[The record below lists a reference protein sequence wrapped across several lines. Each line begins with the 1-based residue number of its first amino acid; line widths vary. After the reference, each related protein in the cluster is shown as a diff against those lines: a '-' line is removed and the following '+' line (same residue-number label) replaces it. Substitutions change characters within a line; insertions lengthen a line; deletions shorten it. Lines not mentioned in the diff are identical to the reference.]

1 MSNRQP
7 ETTLVIAIRKTIE
20 AAHPTAF
27 VQKNHGSMYM
37 AAGVPDLFV
46 FLNGRA
52 YAFEVK
58 RQRPGESMAAAR
70 ARCSPMQRFTMQKF
84 RKAGV
89 PADCILSPAEAIAII
104 NGHQPFYDLKE
115 LPDHEVLDSGF
126 DEPLL

>member
-7 ETTLVIAIRKTIE
+7 ESVLVHAIRRTIE
-20 AAHPTAF
+20 AAYPTAF

-58 RQRPGESMAAAR
+58 RQRPGESLMAAR
-70 ARCSPMQRFTMQKF
+70 RRTTPIQRFMLQRF
-84 RKAGV
+84 RNAGV
-89 PADCILSPAEAIAII
+89 PADCILSPAEAMAILQ
-104 NGHQPFYDLKE
+104 GHPPFYDLSE
-115 LPDHEVLDSGF
+115 STE
-126 DEPLL
+126 DEETT